1 MNGAGNDF
9 IIIDKKTNKNVSLNQ
24 KQISNICSRRYGIG
38 ADGIIF
44 ISDSKDNDFMMEYF
58 NADGSTGSL
67 CGNGARCAI
76 QFAGDSKRIKNG
88 KAQFKSNNEIFNGEI
103 MGDGIVRFELKS
115 PTRIKLNFR
124 IKAASQLIKSHYAD
138 TGSPHVVI
146 EIEDVLA
153 QPKDLNS
160 RYRNIANFPVIEI
173 GKEIRYH
180 KDFTPN
186 GTNVN
191 FIQIKNNE
199 ILIRSYERG
208 VENETLA
215 CGTGSAAAAIVM
227 NAQKNINPPIKLKT
241 WGGDEL
247 IVDFQ
252 RVGNRYD
259 KVSLTG
265 PAKTVFT
272 GEFELKDF
280 NYLTDMEIKWQK

>member
-1 MNGAGNDF
+1 
-9 IIIDKKTNKNVSLNQ
+9 
-24 KQISNICSRRYGIG
+24 
-38 ADGIIF
+38 
-44 ISDSKDNDFMMEYF
+44 MEYF

-76 QFAGDSKRIKNG
+76 QFAGNSNRLKNG
-88 KAQFKSNNEIFNGEI
+88 KAQFKSNDEIFNGEI
-103 MGDGIVRFELKS
+103 IGNGIVRFELKS

-180 KDFTPN
+180 KDFAPN

-199 ILIRSYERG
+199 ILIRTYERG

-259 KVSLTG
+259 KVSLIG

-280 NYLTDMEIKWQK
+280 N